1 MSVLILLG
9 DSLSTL
15 TAIGVSTLLARV
27 RLLFGQHEKGR
38 DRALIVKLTIATTS
52 FQDVPQ
58 LEEGK
63 SFETQVCPSALQIHY
78 YSSGC

>member
-15 TAIGVSTLLARV
+15 TAIGVSTLLARA
-27 RLLFGQHEKGR
+27 RLLLSQRASGR
-38 DRALIVKLTIATTS
+38 DRTLIVKLTISTTS

-63 SFETQVCPSALQIHY
+63 SFENQVCPSVLQIRQ
-78 YSSGC
+78 YSSGR